1 MREIRPHQC
10 TPGKQYSEDPQ
21 GEKRVWAHSHWG
33 VWPEG
38 DWAQQPRSRQ
48 GLGGSVR
55 SRETV
60 VGALGSWQ
68 EAGWRETTLGRGP
81 SKSQVAVIPEVER
94 CGHRF

>member
-1 MREIRPHQC
+1 
-10 TPGKQYSEDPQ
+10 
-21 GEKRVWAHSHWG
+21 
-33 VWPEG
+33 
-38 DWAQQPRSRQ
+38 
-48 GLGGSVR
+48 VR